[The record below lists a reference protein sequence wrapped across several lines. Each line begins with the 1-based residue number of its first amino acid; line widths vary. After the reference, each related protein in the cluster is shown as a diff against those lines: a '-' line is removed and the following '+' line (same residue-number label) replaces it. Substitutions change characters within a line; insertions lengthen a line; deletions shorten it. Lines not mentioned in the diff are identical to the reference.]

1 MAQIRPCIP
10 NPKMIAQF
18 ETAIRA
24 VSARLINA
32 QRTSMNTLA
41 ITERGFSLDG
51 GKSKEMKPLSH
62 LDNAFSTI

>member
-1 MAQIRPCIP
+1 
-10 NPKMIAQF
+10 MIAQF

-51 GKSKEMKPLSH
+51 EKS
-62 LDNAFSTI
+62 